1 MAYGVL
7 GIPRKKGFGGFG
19 FLEAEP
25 EMGTQIYVP
34 CGGCSQERE
43 MRGAGWRR
51 GETEAGGSPGH
62 RLASA

>member
-1 MAYGVL
+1 MGYGVL

-34 CGGCSQERE
+34 CGRVLSGE
-43 MRGAGWRR
+43 R
-51 GETEAGGSPGH
+51 GEGSRMG
-62 RLASA
+62 